1 MKNLLLTLVLALAW
15 TVVQG
20 AFTLG
25 NFGVGLVLS
34 YVVLRLLQPLLG
46 EAGYDRRIYYQLV
59 LTGVFLK
66 ELVLSSIRVAT
77 EVLTPGFGMRAGILA
92 VPLSVKSEFGVT
104 LFANLISLTPGT
116 LSLDVSDDREY
127 LYIHAMYID
136 SSPEEEALDLKRTL
150 ESRVILALG
159 EEATAADDEESG
171 AAPAD
176 ATASTE

>member
-25 NFGVGLVLS
+25 NFGVGLALS
-34 YVVLRLLQPLLG
+34 YGVLRLLQPLLG
-46 EAGYDRRIYYQLV
+46 EAGYEQRIYHQVV
-59 LTGVFLK
+59 LFGVFVE
-66 ELVLSSIRVAT
+66 ELVRSSVRVAT

-92 VPLSVKSEFGVT
+92 VPLSVQSDFGIT

-159 EEATAADDEESG
+159 EEATADAEDGAAEADA
-171 AAPAD
+171 AAPAG
-176 ATASTE
+176 